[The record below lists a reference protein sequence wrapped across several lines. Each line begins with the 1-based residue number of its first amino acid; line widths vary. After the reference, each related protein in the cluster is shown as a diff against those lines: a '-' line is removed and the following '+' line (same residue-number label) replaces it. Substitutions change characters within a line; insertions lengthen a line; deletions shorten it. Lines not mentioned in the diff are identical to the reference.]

1 MSLEIHPRVG
11 PGGETEIHFNPKL
24 SGMKVDFAVSHDS
37 APSPPPPRRHARMST
52 TRTPSPPPPLD
63 DDDEEEKKEEKKE
76 TPPARPAV
84 REWSYVDDPVHKEYM
99 KQAMHTAGI
108 HSAIARKIAMIG
120 ARAGL

>member
-37 APSPPPPRRHARMST
+37 APSPPPP
-52 TRTPSPPPPLD
+52 LD
-63 DDDEEEKKEEKKE
+63 DDDEEEKKEENKE
-76 TPPARPAV
+76 TPPARPAA
-84 REWSYVDDPVHKEYM
+84 REWSYVDDPAHKEYM